1 MEESS
6 YPTRCVFAQGGFPIF
21 CQISHSAGI
30 AAIFKCGKLF
40 KMPNLRQGAIHLFRV
55 AGIDVFLHWSWFL
68 IAVIEVGAWSDRYS
82 SIAWAILEY
91 LSLFVIVLLHEFGH
105 ALACRSVGGTAD
117 RIMLWPLGGVAY
129 VNPPQRPGATLW
141 SLAAGPLVNVA
152 IVPITLA
159 AFFAASSAGWEQS
172 RPDLYQFIFTITFY
186 INLGLLA
193 FNLLPIYPLD
203 GGQILRSLLW
213 FFLGRGRSLAVA
225 TVLGFIGLIGY
236 AVVAVMIHNTWML
249 IMGAYLLMSCW
260 GGLQSARALIRLE
273 KLPRRFGFA
282 CPSCRSAP
290 PLGDFWQCSHCH
302 QRFDTFATGGLCPHC
317 NARFE
322 STMCLYCAERRP
334 MTQWVAG
341 AGTAAPPGKPP
352 PPPQTP

>member
-21 CQISHSAGI
+21 CQNSLPPQSAGI
-30 AAIFKCGKLF
+30 SKCGKLF

-68 IAVIEVGAWSDRYS
+68 IAVFEVGAWSDRYS
-82 SIAWAILEY
+82 SITWAILEY

-105 ALACRSVGGTAD
+105 ALACRSVGGTAN

-129 VNPPQRPGATLW
+129 VNSPQRPGATLW

-152 IVPITLA
+152 ILPLTYIAFGLA
-159 AFFAASSAGWEQS
+159 GAHGWADS
-172 RPDLYQFIFTITFY
+172 RPDLYQY
-186 INLGLLA
+186 IYWVKVINGWLIA
-193 FNLLPIYPLD
+193 FNMLPIYPLD

-225 TVLGFIGLIGY
+225 TVLGFVGLAGY
-236 AVVAVMIHNTWML
+236 FVYAAMEQSTWL
-249 IMGAYLLMSCW
+249 LVMGAYLLMSCW
-260 GGLQSARALIRLE
+260 GGLKSARALIRLE

-290 PLGDFWQCSHCH
+290 PLGDFWQCSHCQ
-302 QRFDTFATGGLCPHC
+302 QRFDTFATGGTCPQC
-317 NARFE
+317 NARFD
-322 STMCLYCAERRP
+322 TTTCLYCAERRP

-341 AGTAAPPGKPP
+341 AGTAAPVVTPTPSQ
-352 PPPQTP
+352 QTL